1 MNFSPHKSQ
10 FINGPL
16 EDRPQTGRTA
26 GFWKEGRLD
35 ARVRGMNEKDP
46 VLARSRADR
55 RRYRRIRIDL
65 PGKLFVPATSEELA
79 CSVVDLSPGGASIAA
94 DVQLPLE
101 TPVVLYANTF
111 GRFEAVVQRHDGPR
125 MGLRFLSTAL
135 KRERTAEQLTLFLNK
150 SLLDESELRRDDRT
164 PTKGLTRFVRHDG
177 QVVPCEVLDLSM
189 SGISVKTDIRPP
201 VGEFVLIGQLAGR
214 VARHHNDG
222 LGIEFVGNTNNTAD
236 RIRSKIAVM
245 R

>member
-1 MNFSPHKSQ
+1 M
-10 FINGPL
+10 
-16 EDRPQTGRTA
+16 
-26 GFWKEGRLD
+26 D
-35 ARVRGMNEKDP
+35 AHVPGMNEKDP

-55 RRYRRIRIDL
+55 RRYRRVRIAL
-65 PGKLFVPATSEELA
+65 PGKLFVPSTTTELA
-79 CSVVDLSPGGASIAA
+79 CTVVELSPGGASVALEV
-94 DVQLPLE
+94 DLPDD

-111 GRFEAVVQRHDGPR
+111 GRFEGVVARHDGPR
-125 MGLRFLSTAL
+125 LGLKFLSTAL

-150 SLLDESELRRDDRT
+150 SLLDDSELRRDDRQ

-177 QVVPCEVLDLSM
+177 QIVPCEVLDLSM

-201 VGEFVLIGQLAGR
+201 IGEFVLIGQLAGR
-214 VARHHNDG
+214 VARHHDTG
-222 LGIEFVGNTNNTAD
+222 LGIEFVGNINNTAE